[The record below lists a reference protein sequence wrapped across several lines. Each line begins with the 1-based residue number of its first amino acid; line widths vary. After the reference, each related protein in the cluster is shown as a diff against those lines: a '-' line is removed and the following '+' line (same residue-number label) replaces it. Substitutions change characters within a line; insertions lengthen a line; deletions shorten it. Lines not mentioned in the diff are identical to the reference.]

1 MGILGPLSQF
11 LRRKYVKRFEAACA
25 QPEVAQ
31 WQKLEQILKANA
43 QTAYGQ
49 AHSFGQIDSISA
61 YQAKAPIVTHA
72 ELKPWLDRM
81 IQGEKN
87 ILTHQDPLFYG
98 MTTGSTGPPKLTP
111 ITPDYRDEYQS
122 VVQVFL
128 AHIYKDHSAAFN
140 GKVLYF
146 NGSADKMRTPTG
158 VPCGTMSGFN
168 FVNLPPLL
176 KKFYAV
182 PYEVM
187 VMDHNWSRH
196 YITALLSLPQ
206 KVSMLLGITA
216 APMVALLQFMQAHL
230 ALLAHDLEMGTLH
243 PDLVL
248 TAEERALVNRLHKA
262 NPATAKHLR
271 QLLASG
277 QTDPKAIWP
286 GLELMVCWKSSHAGG
301 LIPALEKLT
310 QKKVPIR
317 DAIYSA
323 TEGWCNV
330 PLSDTTLGG
339 PLALQAH
346 FYEFI
351 PENAQ
356 GQSPILLAHELKQG
370 ERYRILYTT
379 SSGIY
384 RYDIG
389 DILEVS
395 GFYKRNPVVHFIRK
409 AGQTC
414 NLVGELMTDY
424 HITMAVQAATQP
436 PEGET
441 DPTQA
446 TEWDLPFYIAC
457 PDVTAFPPRYR
468 LLAEPSQSLNE
479 SQQDKLAYALDKAL
493 QGLNC
498 DYKASRSGDELG
510 PLQLEILPIGSEAR
524 FRQARVA
531 AGADEAQL
539 KPLVLVAD
547 PARLDV
553 LLAAPK

>member
-11 LRRKYVKRFEAACA
+11 LRRKYVRRFEAACA
-25 QPEVAQ
+25 QPESAQ
-31 WQKLEQILKANA
+31 WQKLKQILSANA
-43 QTAYGQ
+43 NTAYGQ
-49 AHSFGQIDSISA
+49 AHGFAAIDSISS
-61 YQAKAPIVTHA
+61 YQEKTPIVTHA

-128 AHIYKDHSAAFN
+128 AHIYKDHPRAFD

-187 VMDHNWSRH
+187 VIEHNWSRH

-206 KVSMLLGITA
+206 KVSMMLGITA
-216 APMVALLQFMQAHL
+216 APMVALLQFIHDHL
-230 ALLAHDLEMGTLH
+230 TLLAHDLEMGTLH

-248 TAEERALVNRLHKA
+248 TAEERTLIQRLHKPQPQVA
-262 NPATAKHLR
+262 ARLR
-271 QLLASG
+271 QLLSSA
-277 QTDPKAIWP
+277 QTDPKALWP
-286 GLELMVCWKSSHAGG
+286 GLELLVCWKSSHAGS

-310 QKKVPIR
+310 LKKVPIR

-330 PLSDTTLGG
+330 PLSDEKLGG

-356 GQSPILLAHELKQG
+356 EQSPILLAHELKQG

-395 GFYKRNPVVHFIRK
+395 GFYQRNPVVHFIRK

-424 HITMAVQAATQP
+424 HITQAVQIATQASDIAA
-436 PEGET
+436 EVE
-441 DPTQA
+441 
-446 TEWDLPFYIAC
+446 LPFYIAC
-457 PDVTAFPPRYR
+457 PDVKAFPPRYR
-468 LLAEPSQSLNE
+468 LLAEPTQTLSE
-479 SQQDKLAYALDKAL
+479 AQQEKLAMALDKAL
-493 QGLNC
+493 MALNC
-498 DYKASRSGDELG
+498 DYKSSRSGDELG
-510 PLQLEILPIGSEAR
+510 PLQLELLPLGSEAR
-524 FRQARVA
+524 FRSARVA

-539 KPLVLVAD
+539 KPLVLVSE
-547 PARLDV
+547 PERLEP
-553 LLAAPK
+553 LLVSHS

>member
-11 LRRKYVKRFEAACA
+11 LRRKYVRRFETACETP
-25 QPEVAQ
+25 QVAQ
-31 WQKLEQILKANA
+31 WQKLQQILKSNA
-43 QTAYGQ
+43 ETAYGQ
-49 AHSFGQIDSISA
+49 AYGFGKIDSISA
-61 YQAKAPIVTHA
+61 YQAQVPIVTHA

-81 IQGEKN
+81 LQGEKKV
-87 ILTHQDPLFYG
+87 LTHQEPLFYG

-128 AHIYKDHSAAFN
+128 AGIYKDHPQAFN

-158 VPCGTMSGFN
+158 IPCGTMSGFN

-187 VMDHNWSRH
+187 VMEHNWSRH

-206 KVSMLLGITA
+206 NVSMLLGITA
-216 APMVALLQFMQAHL
+216 APMISLLQFMQENL
-230 ALLAHDLEMGTLH
+230 SLLAHDLEQGTLH

-248 TAEERALVNRLHKA
+248 TGAERDLIGRLHK
-262 NPATAKHLR
+262 PQPKMAKHLR

-277 QTDPKAIWP
+277 QTDPKAYWP
-286 GLELMVCWKSSHAGG
+286 GLELMVCWKSSHAGS
-301 LIPALEKLT
+301 LIPALEKWT

-330 PLSDTTLGG
+330 PLSDTQLGG

-356 GQSPILLAHELKQG
+356 DQSQILLAHELEIGQ
-370 ERYRILYTT
+370 RYRILYTT

-395 GFYKRNPVVHFIRK
+395 SYYKQNPSVFFIRK

-424 HITMAVQAATQP
+424 HITEAVNQASQSLDLA
-436 PEGET
+436 
-441 DPTQA
+441 
-446 TEWDLPFYIAC
+446 LPFYIAC
-457 PDVTAFPPRYR
+457 PDTQAFPPRYR
-468 LLAEPSQSLNE
+468 LLTEP
-479 SQQDKLAYALDKAL
+479 QQALSETEQAKLAGTLDKNL
-493 QGLNC
+493 QTLNC
-498 DYKASRSGDELG
+498 DYKSSRGGEELG
-510 PLQLEILPIGSEAR
+510 PLQLEILPAGSEAR

-547 PARLDV
+547 PARL
-553 LLAAPK
+553 AALYTASK

>member
-1 MGILGPLSQF
+1 MGILGPISQF

-25 QPEVAQ
+25 QPESAQ
-31 WQKLEQILKANA
+31 WQKLAQILKANA

-49 AHSFGQIDSISA
+49 AHGFAQVDSISA
-61 YQAKAPIVTHA
+61 YQDKTPIVTHA

-81 IQGEKN
+81 IQGETN
-87 ILTHQDPLFYG
+87 ILTHQAPLFYG

-128 AHIYKDHSAAFN
+128 AHIYQDHPAAFN

-187 VMDHNWSRH
+187 VIDHNWTRH

-206 KVSMLLGITA
+206 KVSMMLGITA
-216 APMVALLQFMQAHL
+216 APMVALLQFMQENL
-230 ALLAHDLEMGTLH
+230 PLLAHDLEMGTLH

-248 TAEERALVNRLHKA
+248 SAEERALITRLHKA
-262 NPATAKHLR
+262 NPATAKRLR
-271 QLLASG
+271 QLLAQA
-277 QTDPKAIWP
+277 QTDPKSLWP
-286 GLELMVCWKSSHAGG
+286 GLELLVCWKSSHAGG
-301 LIPALEKLT
+301 LIPALEKIT

-330 PLSDTTLGG
+330 PLSDATLGG

-356 GQSPILLAHELKQG
+356 GHSPILLAHELQQG

-395 GFYKRNPVVHFIRK
+395 GFYKCNPVVHFIRK

-424 HITMAVQAATQP
+424 HITMAVQAATQAA
-436 PEGET
+436 EFS
-441 DPTQA
+441 
-446 TEWDLPFYIAC
+446 LPLYIAC
-457 PDVTAFPPRYR
+457 PDVKAFPPRYR
-468 LLAEPSQSLNE
+468 LLAEPSHSLSE
-479 SQQDKLAYALDKAL
+479 VQQNQLALALDQAL

-510 PLQLEILPIGSEAR
+510 PLQLEILPGGSETR

-547 PARLDV
+547 PARLD
-553 LLAAPK
+553 LLATPK

>member
-1 MGILGPLSQF
+1 M
-11 LRRKYVKRFEAACA
+11 
-25 QPEVAQ
+25 
-31 WQKLEQILKANA
+31 
-43 QTAYGQ
+43 
-49 AHSFGQIDSISA
+49 
-61 YQAKAPIVTHA
+61 
-72 ELKPWLDRM
+72 M
-81 IQGEKN
+81 
-87 ILTHQDPLFYG
+87 
-98 MTTGSTGPPKLTP
+98 
-111 ITPDYRDEYQS
+111 
-122 VVQVFL
+122 
-128 AHIYKDHSAAFN
+128 
-140 GKVLYF
+140 
-146 NGSADKMRTPTG
+146 
-158 VPCGTMSGFN
+158 
-168 FVNLPPLL
+168 
-176 KKFYAV
+176 
-182 PYEVM
+182 
-187 VMDHNWSRH
+187 
-196 YITALLSLPQ
+196 
-206 KVSMLLGITA
+206 LGITA
-216 APMVALLQFMQAHL
+216 APMVALLQFMQENL
-230 ALLAHDLEMGTLH
+230 PLLAHDLEMGTLH

-248 TAEERALVNRLHKA
+248 SAAERDQISRLHKA

-277 QTDPKAIWP
+277 ETDPKSLWP
-286 GLELMVCWKSSHAGG
+286 GLELFVCWKSSHAGS
-301 LIPALEKLT
+301 LIPALEKFT
-310 QKKVPIR
+310 KKKVPIR

-330 PLSDTTLGG
+330 PLSDTILGG

-356 GQSPILLAHELKQG
+356 DPSVIYLAHELKQG

-424 HITMAVQAATQP
+424 HITMAVHAVTQ
-436 PEGET
+436 ET
-441 DPTQA
+441 AQSGPHESPLT
-446 TEWDLPFYIAC
+446 LPFYVAC
-457 PDVTAFPPRYR
+457 PDVKAFPPRYR

-479 SQQDKLAYALDKAL
+479 DQAHKLAFALDKAL
-493 QGLNC
+493 QNLNC

-510 PLQLEILPIGSEAR
+510 PLQLEILAPGSEAR

-547 PARLDV
+547 PARLEP
-553 LLAAPK
+553 LQAAPK

>member
-31 WQKLEQILKANA
+31 WHKLEQILKANA

-49 AHSFGQIDSISA
+49 AHGFDQIDSISA
-61 YQAKAPIVTHA
+61 YQAKTPIVTHV

-87 ILTHQDPLFYG
+87 ILTHQEPLFYG

-128 AHIYKDHSAAFN
+128 AHIYTDHPAAFN

-187 VMDHNWSRH
+187 VIDHNWTRH

-206 KVSMLLGITA
+206 KVSMMLGITA
-216 APMVALLQFMQAHL
+216 APMVALLQFMQENL
-230 ALLAHDLEMGTLH
+230 PLLAHDLEMGTLH

-248 TAEERALVNRLHKA
+248 SAEERALISRLHKA

-271 QLLASG
+271 QLLAG
-277 QTDPKAIWP
+277 GETDPKSLWP
-286 GLELMVCWKSSHAGG
+286 GLELLVCWKSSHAGS
-301 LIPALEKLT
+301 LIPALEKFT
-310 QKKVPIR
+310 NKKVPIR

-424 HITMAVQAATQP
+424 HITMAVQAVS
-436 PEGET
+436 
-441 DPTQA
+441 QA
-446 TEWDLPFYIAC
+446 TAQAGSLESEKAELPFYIAC
-457 PDVTAFPPRYR
+457 PDVKAFPPRYR
-468 LLAEPSQSLNE
+468 LLAEPSQSLTE
-479 SQQDKLAYALDKAL
+479 SQVQTLAFALDKAL

-510 PLQLEILPIGSEAR
+510 PLQLEILPPGSEAR

-553 LLAAPK
+553 LLAAQK